1 MNENRSV
8 LMEGRNPFWNPK
20 WCSIPTRPFTMNHN
34 ENQLM
39 RQNDEGI
46 IIRDYIKYI
55 PIRMY

>member
-1 MNENRSV
+1 
-8 LMEGRNPFWNPK
+8 MEGRNPFWNPK